1 MPQLTAELIA
11 VLQPNGILTK
21 ETQLELA
28 QYASQAKESSY
39 SPYSNF
45 RVGAALLAADG
56 QVFLG
61 CNVENASYGGTICA
75 ERTAFVKAVSEGV
88 KTFLAI
94 AVITDKDTA
103 ISPCG
108 VCRQFMVEFGKNLM
122 VYQFSKNFKVVAIK
136 SLKELLPDSFGPEDL
151 DA

>member
-28 QYASQAKESSY
+28 QYASQ
-39 SPYSNF
+39 
-45 RVGAALLAADG
+45 
-56 QVFLG
+56 G

-94 AVITDKDTA
+94 AVIT
-103 ISPCG
+103 
-108 VCRQFMVEFGKNLM
+108 Q

>member
-28 QYASQAKESSY
+28 QNRSLIVVLTLVSFVS
-39 SPYSNF
+39 
-45 RVGAALLAADG
+45 VIC
-56 QVFLG
+56 LG